1 MRYLVIHS
9 LPKGLTVEDVRR
21 IQASA
26 QSDAD
31 VHGIHGYLNLT
42 EGRAVCIFES
52 TSREK
57 LEEFFRR
64 NNMAFDSI
72 VPVELEGE
80 HGQLTD
86 LRYPEEAVV

>member
-1 MRYLVIHS
+1 MIVNND
-9 LPKGLTVEDVRR
+9 P
-21 IQASA
+21 
-26 QSDAD
+26 D
-31 VHGIHGYLNLT
+31 VHGLRSFINLS

-64 NNMAFDSI
+64 NNLAFESI
-72 VPVELEGE
+72 VAVELEGD

>member
-1 MRYLVIHS
+1 MRYFVIHT
-9 LPKGLTVEDVRR
+9 LPKGLSVEDIRR
-21 IQASA
+21 IQASV

-31 VHGIHGYLNLT
+31 VHGIHSYVNLS
-42 EGRAVCIFES
+42 EGKAVCIFEA

-57 LEEFFRR
+57 LEAFFRR
-64 NNMAFDSI
+64 SNLAFDSI